1 MDAEAVPPG
10 ERTQGRAA
18 VTRENKLAL
27 IVGFS
32 VILVVGVLVSDH
44 FSKARQDRLRDL
56 DEQEIGSV
64 GVDRSASFV
73 PVEPLISNETT
84 PIAASPQP
92 APSRRL
98 ENTPWSAQRSTGGLL
113 DRALDAQANRSHRAA
128 MNAPSRATPAET
140 ASASLDDSPLFIRQ
154 GEPLQSE
161 GTLAT
166 ADRSATA
173 RLLENALDRGVN
185 LVPLTQPATV
195 ATGAARPEPTPS
207 ASVTREVSP
216 APVREVSRETPWEYH
231 VRKNDSLY
239 AIAEKH
245 LGSGNRWEE
254 IRDLNKDR
262 LNNGSVL
269 RVGLRLRM
277 PPDAKR
283 PDRIDPAPRVPTTSR
298 AKSSKPEKLREYTVE
313 PGDTL
318 GQISQRMLGTVRR
331 MDEIVEANSDL
342 ISDADEIRVGMT
354 LRIPPR

>member
-1 MDAEAVPPG
+1 M
-10 ERTQGRAA
+10 
-18 VTRENKLAL
+18 TRENKLAL

-64 GVDRSASFV
+64 GVDRSTSFV

-84 PIAASPQP
+84 PIAAAPQP
-92 APSRRL
+92 TPTRRL
-98 ENTPWSAQRSTGGLL
+98 ENTPWSAQRSSGGLL
-113 DRALDAQANRSHRAA
+113 DRALDAQANRAHRAA
-128 MNAPSRATPAET
+128 LERPTRAAPTETTANAPLE
-140 ASASLDDSPLFIRQ
+140 DSPLFIRQ
-154 GEPLQSE
+154 GEPLQPE

-195 ATGAARPEPTPS
+195 ASGTVRTEPVGSTAP
-207 ASVTREVSP
+207 TRERARAST
-216 APVREVSRETPWEYH
+216 REAERPTPWEYH

-245 LGSGNRWEE
+245 LGSGARWTE

-277 PPDAKR
+277 PPDARR
-283 PDRIDPAPRVPTTSR
+283 PDRIDPAPRVTPARSGT
-298 AKSSKPEKLREYTVE
+298 PGKLREYTVAS
-313 PGDTL
+313 GDTL

-331 MDEIVEANSDL
+331 MDEIIKANADL
-342 ISDADEIRVGMT
+342 ISDADEIREGMT